1 MFQNEGFIANIFLSS
16 AKIYFC
22 IDIDKFQF
30 VLNVLAHFLLF
41 SDYSHVHSDRCAVSS
56 CSEGLTASWTP
67 LLYSQPCVEVN
78 RKVRV
83 WHKESVRAWYF
94 FFFIIICVCACE
106 NSLCVSETA
115 KSLRFFYE
123 NASTNTT
130 DYGYEWDQE
139 KPLSISLFLCYCSF
153 YKSLLS
159 RALSVATWGREGL
172 LNPHQ
177 DERKCFKCLAWWVF
191 VVVILVQFDF
201 FENNWIFIDFSG
213 DQSWTYI
220 TEKNSSRES
229 RKKKYMTLYIDLAII
244 LYWTNG
250 I

>member
-1 MFQNEGFIANIFLSS
+1 MNTS
-16 AKIYFC
+16 AVFTAMRRSEQKSQSLAQRGCQSMVLIYF
-22 IDIDKFQF
+22 FY
-30 VLNVLAHFLLF
+30 L
-41 SDYSHVHSDRCAVSS
+41 
-56 CSEGLTASWTP
+56 
-67 LLYSQPCVEVN
+67 
-78 RKVRV
+78 
-83 WHKESVRAWYF
+83 
-94 FFFIIICVCACE
+94 CVCVRE

-123 NASTNTT
+123 NTSTNTT

-139 KPLSISLFLCYCSF
+139 KPLSISLFSCYCSF

-159 RALSVATWGREGL
+159 RALSVETWGREGL

-177 DERKCFKCLAWWVF
+177 DDRKCFKCLAWWVF
-191 VVVILVQFDF
+191 VVVVILVQFDF

-220 TEKNSSRES
+220 TEKNSPRES

-250 I
+250 IEQEEPLHSCSRRWPWYLQVLTHNYGFKYSSSALPCSSFKP